1 MTSLLRLQLRLQ
13 GYPLLRQTAL
23 STHSLRTYA
32 QYSSKSEGKNRSAQ
46 RDSGGTE
53 GSPNHPIPSNKA
65 HPTLQD
71 GKQSPLADFEGNLR
85 EDLPKDVKE
94 HNDEV
99 EHRHDRPYN
108 HMADEGGVKKS
119 WERE

>member
-13 GYPLLRQTAL
+13 AYPLRRQTVL

-32 QYSSKSEGKNRSAQ
+32 QYSSKSEDKNRSAQ

-71 GKQSPLADFEGNLR
+71 GKQSPLADFEGKLR
-85 EDLPKDVKE
+85 EDC
-94 HNDEV
+94 
-99 EHRHDRPYN
+99 RR
-108 HMADEGGVKKS
+108 M
-119 WERE
+119 